1 MNKEMLKKKFY
12 AAVKEVNIATAS
24 HSAPVYSHEEI
35 LECRG
40 ITELRRLGRLLK
52 VKYYGKLSKQ
62 ELIPKIVEAI
72 NRPAMLRILLN
83 QLERTE
89 WPFFMNAIAQK
100 VISDNYF
107 LIECYASAQHMGIL
121 QSFYYDNQL
130 CLVVPNEIKA
140 TFKQLEES
148 GYVAEKDFRLNVI
161 GFATAAINLYG
172 VISQDDFVALYNS
185 RNERQTN
192 IDEVFSILVEQ
203 VYDNIGFCFW
213 DEYLVEDSFEED
225 DFEGIKGLLAEQKG
239 KPRYVPPLEEFMHYS
254 DWDYFQFTPQLKVLQ
269 SQLNRFNDNPDE
281 VLVLLE
287 MIHDY
292 CVEEAKPQIFLD
304 FLAAAGV
311 TFKDKNEVYEML
323 QLLIDVQNN
332 TRLWRNNGHTP
343 NELIQ
348 LFGKSK
354 ITPFPANR
362 IAATVKV
369 GRNDPCPCG
378 SGKKYKNCCDK

>member
-1 MNKEMLKKKFY
+1 MNKEMLKKKLY

-40 ITELRRLGRLLK
+40 ITELRRLGKLLK

-62 ELIPKIVEAI
+62 ELIPRIVEAI
-72 NRPAMLRILLN
+72 NRPAVLRILLN
-83 QLERTE
+83 KLKRTE
-89 WPFFMNAIAQK
+89 WAFLIKAIAQK
-100 VISDNYF
+100 KISDKLF
-107 LIECYASAQHMGIL
+107 LIECYASAQQMGIL
-121 QSFYYDNQL
+121 QSFYHDNKL
-130 CLVVPNEIKA
+130 CLVVPNEIKD

-148 GYVAEKDFRLNVI
+148 GYVEEKYFRLNI
-161 GFATAAINLYG
+161 IEFATAAINLYG
-172 VISQDDFVALYNS
+172 VISQDNFVALYNS

-192 IDEVFSILVEQ
+192 IDEVFSILVEE

-213 DEYLVEDSFEED
+213 DEYIVEDSFEED
-225 DFEGIKGLLAEQKG
+225 DFEGVKELLAEQKG
-239 KPRYVPPLEEFMHYS
+239 KPRYVPPVDEFMRYS
-254 DWDYFQFTPQLKVLQ
+254 DWDYFEFTPQLKVLQ
-269 SQLNRFNDNPDE
+269 RQLNLFNDNPDE

-292 CVEEAKPQIFLD
+292 CAEEAKPQIYLD

-311 TFKDKNEVYEML
+311 IFKDKNEVYEML
-323 QLLIDVQNN
+323 QILVDVQNN

-354 ITPFPANR
+354 IIPFPANR